1 MLTFLAKCLNYLKDP
16 YLVSIPK
23 KITSPFTVIFMLSA
37 ICIIAGVFAGVFADL
52 LVHLKLV
59 PAPGPSILDDKEVSP
74 FHFFIG
80 AVLIAPVTEELIF
93 RAQLKRFT
101 GAIFFI
107 AFMCGVLLCAITKNY
122 WAFLISPVIFILL
135 FIIYRFTIAGSV
147 TRKFTFWV
155 RAFPWYFHFTSIC
168 FALVHLSNFQK
179 GITLLPLG
187 ILYTLP
193 QLAIGLVL
201 GFTRMNYGL
210 KYSIAIHALYNLSFA
225 ILLLSKY

>member
-1 MLTFLAKCLNYLKDP
+1 MLTFLAKCLHYLKDP

-23 KITSPFTVIFMLSA
+23 KIANPFTVLFMLTA
-37 ICIIAGVFAGVFADL
+37 ICICAGVLAGVSSDA
-52 LVHLKLV
+52 LVSMKLI
-59 PAPGPSILDDKEVSP
+59 PGPGPSILDDKEVSP
-74 FHFFIG
+74 FQFFIG
-80 AVLIAPVTEELIF
+80 AAFIAPVMEELIF

-107 AFMCGVLLCAITKNY
+107 AFMCGVLLCAITKTY
-122 WAFLISPVIFILL
+122 WAFLVSPIIFILL
-135 FIIYRFTIAGSV
+135 FIIYRYTIAGSV
-147 TRKFTFWV
+147 TRKFKFWA
-155 RAFPWYFHFTSIC
+155 RAFPWYFHFTAIC
-168 FALVHLSNFQK
+168 FALVHLSNFHR
-179 GITLLPLG
+179 GIALLPLG

-210 KYSIAIHALYNLSFA
+210 KYSIAIHSLYNLSLA